1 MATRRIWGW
10 KKFTY
15 SRSDAYSWRRNF
27 ADMIPKIVESSKSGA
42 RKTVFDRQFISLAT
56 SELKSSLSKRAM
68 IARAREFL
76 PALRASAF
84 TKRGTSGI
92 RSSVIDRM
100 GKFVPDTLVLW
111 ADSSVHVLNYN
122 SPGATGALP
131 MAAKIATR
139 IMSDGVIASG
149 GKPKSLWDATSIA
162 DNMKD

>member
-1 MATRRIWGW
+1 
-10 KKFTY
+10 
-15 SRSDAYSWRRNF
+15 
-27 ADMIPKIVESSKSGA
+27 
-42 RKTVFDRQFISLAT
+42 
-56 SELKSSLSKRAM
+56 M

-100 GKFVPDTLVLW
+100 GKFVPDTLVMW

-131 MAAKIATR
+131 MAAKIASEIMAEGR
-139 IMSDGVIASG
+139 ISGSD
-149 GKPKSLWDATSIA
+149 KPKSLWDATSIA
-162 DNMKD
+162 ERMQG